1 MKIFQNSI
9 LTIIFRLILGSLFIY
24 AAIEKIID
32 PFGFA
37 ADIRNYEIFPTIFS
51 NSLAIYL
58 PWIELYCGIFLLI
71 GVFSR
76 SNASIIAVL
85 LIYFVSR
92 SLRLAPRTGDKNL
105 INKIGVV
112 KTELS
117 PEGFVTVFGERWS
130 SVSINNETIEKNSK
144 VKIVEIDGNVLKVEK
159 I

>member
-76 SNASIIAVL
+76 SSASIIAVL
-85 LIYFVSR
+85 LVGFMFAIIAAMIKGLDIECGCYR
-92 SLRLAPRTGDKNL
+92 TIWLASKVGFRKFIENL
-105 INKIGVV
+105 ILFGLAIQIIKSKSSSISIDKI
-112 KTELS
+112 
-117 PEGFVTVFGERWS
+117 
-130 SVSINNETIEKNSK
+130 
-144 VKIVEIDGNVLKVEK
+144 LKS
-159 I
+159 